1 MIRRRAVSRPRDE
14 WWRERLRAVS
24 SNKRKKEQLR
34 EKRDRKIA
42 RERMQAF
49 LEGRL
54 GLETGLHRGAL
65 AANVNRQN
73 ATCIVKPFYRDIEF
87 TCVDCGTREVWTAA
101 QQKWWYEEVGGL
113 IESKA
118 VRCKPCRAKADTRAH
133 ADDASAR
140 SSHELTRLRD
150 HLQALGARPDDPAAR
165 AELEAALYCK
175 WEGIQIIAGRAL
187 AGFGGE
193 ASRIV
198 LRKWLSRACEDHP
211 IYEAI
216 VQHAAGAFAAVARAD
231 DLEWLIDLYFDR
243 SEECW
248 KSYGLPSELRLVVAP
263 FPVTFIERRCVKE
276 VCSLEPG
283 RRAAALELACAAYC
297 PELRAIAEGLVDD
310 LDERLK
316 SKARVTLK
324 VLAWIIPR
332 SERVALIRSG
342 RAAAPDLL
350 VAARGLLG
358 EYVTL
363 AIDLL
368 IAGLAHDD
376 RAFRIAC
383 AGTLKVLLHC
393 DRADD
398 PRIPASTETPDAADV
413 WRRWWFLHRRDIRI
427 ERGNGTIFL
436 RPRRV
441 QLQPAQEESGRRP

>member
-1 MIRRRAVSRPRDE
+1 LRIRRHAASEPRDE

-54 GLETGLHRGAL
+54 GLETGLPRGAL

-87 TCVDCGTREVWTAA
+87 TCVDCGTREIWTAA

-113 IESKA
+113 IGSKA
-118 VRCKPCRAKADTRAH
+118 VRCRACRAKADTRAH

-175 WEGIQIIAGRAL
+175 WEGIKIIAGRAL

-193 ASRIV
+193 ASRTV
-198 LRKWLSRACEDHP
+198 LRKWLSRVCEDHP
-211 IYEAI
+211 SYEAI
-216 VQHAAGAFAAVARAD
+216 VQHAAGAVAAVARAD

-248 KSYGLPSELRLVVAP
+248 KSYGLQSELRLVVAP
-263 FPVTFIERRCVKE
+263 FPVTRIERRCVKE
-276 VCSLEPG
+276 V
-283 RRAAALELACAAYC
+283 ALELACAAYC

-310 LDERLK
+310 LDDRLK
-316 SKARVTLK
+316 SKARVTLQ

-342 RAAAPDLL
+342 RAAVPDLL

-383 AGTLKVLLHC
+383 AETLKALLHF
-393 DRADD
+393 DHADD
-398 PRIPASTETPDAADV
+398 PRIPPSTETPDAADV

-441 QLQPAQEESGRRP
+441 QLQRAQEESERRP